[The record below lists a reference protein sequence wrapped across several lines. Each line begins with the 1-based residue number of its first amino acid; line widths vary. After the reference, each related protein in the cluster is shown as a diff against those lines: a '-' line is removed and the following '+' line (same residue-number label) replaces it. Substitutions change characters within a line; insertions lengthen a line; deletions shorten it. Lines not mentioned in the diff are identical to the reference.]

1 MAKIEYRVMNDG
13 PVEECRILCNELMKL
28 QAERAHSYKD
38 ILGAMNFENR
48 LKPSFENAKERFL
61 LVAYDNDLAIGYVFA
76 STEWVYE
83 AADQAKPEWAMGFP
97 KGSKWI
103 YPEDIPL
110 PFKIGE
116 LVNLNIKPEYRGLHI
131 GEHLM
136 DKAMKWLRTREN
148 VDRLMVYVSNGN
160 NPGTFYERYGF
171 KHSFSVLD
179 GMIEAYAQE

>member
-1 MAKIEYRVMNDG
+1 
-13 PVEECRILCNELMKL
+13 
-28 QAERAHSYKD
+28 
-38 ILGAMNFENR
+38 MNFENR

-61 LVAYDNDLAIGYVFA
+61 LIAYDNDLAIGYVFA
-76 STEWVYE
+76 STECVDEETY
-83 AADQAKPEWAMGFP
+83 QTKPEWAKGFP
-97 KGSKWI
+97 SGCKWI

-116 LVNLNIKPEYRGLHI
+116 LVNLYIKPEYRGLHI
-131 GEHLM
+131 GEHLI
-136 DKAMKWLRTREN
+136 DEAMKWLRAREN
-148 VDRLMVYVSNGN
+148 VSRLMVYVSNGN